1 MTWSRC
7 RPAAY
12 DNIAHFL
19 DAIAKAYGRAGPA
32 QKQAHAVMQR
42 LENATTNEI
51 FKIGLH
57 EFITAFV
64 QDNDRLGAL
73 ISEQYL
79 QY

>member
-1 MTWSRC
+1 MART
-7 RPAAY
+7 
-12 DNIAHFL
+12 
-19 DAIAKAYGRAGPA
+19 GPA

-42 LENATTNEI
+42 LEGATTNEI

-64 QDNDRLGAL
+64 QDNDRLGNM